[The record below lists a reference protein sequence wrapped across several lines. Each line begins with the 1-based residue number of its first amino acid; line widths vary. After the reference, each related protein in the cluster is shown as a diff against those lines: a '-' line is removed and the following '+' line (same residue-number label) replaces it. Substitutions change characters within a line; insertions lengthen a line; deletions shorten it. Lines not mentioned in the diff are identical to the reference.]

1 MLDLFSQEQNAALP
15 PEQMLPALLW
25 LGDKIP
31 GGFCVYRADERQELI
46 YVNPATMRL
55 FGCETQAEFEAL
67 TGGTFPGMVH
77 PDDLPA
83 IQNSIDM
90 QIADAANEKLDFVE
104 YRIVRRD
111 GTVRWVEDYG
121 HLAQLPGAGEV
132 YYVFL
137 TDITDK
143 RRTQQEKF
151 RVELELEQARSANEI
166 KSAFLFN
173 LSHDIRTPMNAVM
186 GFSALARRH
195 QDEPERL
202 RDCLDK
208 VDTASRQLMALID
221 DMLEMSRLDFG
232 RVELKSDSV
241 SLREQLGLVLD
252 LFRMQALEKRLHLV
266 EDFALP
272 EGNVLIDADRFR
284 RIMGN
289 LIGNAV
295 KFTPEGGSV
304 TVSARQKQVSESG
317 FARFA
322 FTVRD
327 TGVGMSEEFMRRMYE
342 AFEREESS
350 TRSGMPGTGLG
361 LSIVKRLLDMMGGSI
376 SVESRKGEGSVF
388 TVELPLKRSGGAA
401 AEPPRPPEAAPE
413 TPRADGTRRVLLVED
428 IEINRML
435 AETIL
440 EESGF
445 SVESVPDGCDAVEAV
460 KAHPLWHYDLIL
472 MDIQMPVMNGYE
484 ATRAI
489 RALNRADARALP
501 IIALSANAREEDR
514 RQSLESGMNSHV
526 AKPFDVARLISTIN
540 EYIEASEGRRT
551 AAPAEGPERPD
562 RGPGSA

>member
-1 MLDLFSQEQNAALP
+1 MRDMLSPDISGALP
-15 PEQMLPALLW
+15 PEQMLPSLLW
-25 LGDKIP
+25 LGDQIP
-31 GGFCVYRADERQELI
+31 GGFFIYRADSSQELI
-46 YVNPATMRL
+46 YVNQAVLRM
-55 FGCETQAEFEAL
+55 FGCKTQAEFLAL
-67 TGGTFPGMVH
+67 TGGTFHGMVH
-77 PDDLPA
+77 PDDLPE
-83 IQNSIDM
+83 IQSSIDT
-90 QIADAANEKLDFVE
+90 QIADERNEKLDFVE
-104 YRIVRRD
+104 YRIVQRN

-121 HLAQLPGAGEV
+121 HLAQMPGYGEV

-137 TDITDK
+137 TDITEK
-143 RRTQQEKF
+143 RKTQLEKF
-151 RVELELEQARSANEI
+151 RVELELEQAKSANEI

-195 QDEPERL
+195 RDDPKRL
-202 RDCLDK
+202 SDCLDK
-208 VDTASRQLMALID
+208 VETASGQLMALID

-241 SLREQLGLVLD
+241 SLEEQLGLVLD
-252 LFRMQALEKRLHLV
+252 LFRMQAAEKRLRIEEDLV
-266 EDFALP
+266 LP
-272 EGNVLIDADRFR
+272 EGRVLIDADRFR

-295 KFTPEGGSV
+295 KFTPEGGTV
-304 TVSARQKQVSESG
+304 TVSAKRRQVSDSG
-317 FARFA
+317 FGRFV

-376 SVESRKGEGSVF
+376 RVESRKGAGSVF
-388 TVELPLKRSGGAA
+388 TVELPLKLDD
-401 AEPPRPPEAAPE
+401 ETAAPAPE
-413 TPRADGTRRVLLVED
+413 QEQEPLPEQPRADGTRRVLLVED

-445 SVESVPDGCDAVEAV
+445 EVESVPDGCDAVEAV
-460 KAHPLWHYDLIL
+460 KTHPLWYYDLIL

-489 RALNRADARALP
+489 RALNRTDARALP
-501 IIALSANAREEDR
+501 IIALSANAREEDK

-540 EYIEASEGRRT
+540 EYIEALEGQKS
-551 AAPAEGPERPD
+551 P
-562 RGPGSA
+562 SA